1 MFGGAVQWD
10 PLMFLNEEPSPQC
23 LLRVKKDIADFNASP
38 PAGLF
43 ITPEEEDV
51 TKMHALVV
59 GPSGTPYEGGFFQ
72 FYMKF
77 PPTYPISPPRVR
89 IMTTDAGR
97 VRFNPN
103 LYACG
108 KVCLS
113 ILGTWTGPPWSP
125 AQGLESVLISVQ
137 SLMNEKPYHNEPG
150 FTNEL
155 VPGDADRYNEFIRHE
170 TIRVAVCDQVEAA
183 LKQSADCPAILR
195 EQILKC
201 FYESYDKYEEIVK
214 AKVHLT
220 GTTVKD
226 VFTYQ
231 KQIQCQYETLLTRMR
246 DLREQ
251 IKQKKEAAAQAEAAA
266 AATEAAAAEAAQV
279 ADNAA
284 AATNPVN

>member
-10 PLMFLNEEPSPQC
+10 PLMCLNEEPTPQC

-43 ITPEEEDV
+43 IAPEEGDI
-51 TKMHALVV
+51 TKIHALVV

-97 VRFNPN
+97 VGFNPN

-113 ILGTWTGPPWSP
+113 ILGTWAGPPWSP

-137 SLMNEKPYHNEPG
+137 SLMNERPYHNEPAFQNRERAQG
-150 FTNEL
+150 E
-155 VPGDADRYNEFIRHE
+155 ADRYNECIRHE

-183 LKQSADCPAILR
+183 LKESPGCPAVFR
-195 EQILKC
+195 EQILNS
-201 FYESYDKYEEIVK
+201 FSESYDKYEEIVK
-214 AKVHLT
+214 GKLHLT
-220 GTTVKD
+220 GTKVTTLG
-226 VFTYQ
+226 FANMTY
-231 KQIQCQYETLLTRMR
+231 QYETLLTRMR
-246 DLREQ
+246 GLRDQ
-251 IKQKKEAAAQAEAAA
+251 VKQKKEAAV
-266 AATEAAAAEAAQV
+266 AAAAEAAEATAAVQV

>member
-1 MFGGAVQWD
+1 MFGGAAQWD
-10 PLMFLNEEPSPQC
+10 PLMFLNEQPSPQC

-38 PAGLF
+38 PVGLF
-43 ITPEEEDV
+43 IAPEEDDV
-51 TKMHALVV
+51 TKIHALVV

-77 PPTYPISPPRVR
+77 PSAYPISPPRVR

-113 ILGTWTGPPWSP
+113 ILGTWAGPPWSP

-137 SLMNEKPYHNEPG
+137 SLMSEKPYHNEPG

-155 VPGDADRYNEFIRHE
+155 APGDAERYNEYIRHE

-183 LKQSADCPAILR
+183 LKESPDCPAVFR
-195 EQILKC
+195 NHILKA
-201 FYESYDKYEEIVK
+201 FSESYDKYEEIVK

-220 GTTVKD
+220 GTTLKD
-226 VFTYQ
+226 PFSLQ
-231 KQIQCQYETLLTRMR
+231 KQIQCQYETLLTRIR
-246 DLREQ
+246 GLREQ
-251 IKQKKEAAAQAEAAA
+251 IKQKKEAAA
-266 AATEAAAAEAAQV
+266 TEAAAAEANVAAQRS
-279 ADNAA
+279 
-284 AATNPVN
+284 